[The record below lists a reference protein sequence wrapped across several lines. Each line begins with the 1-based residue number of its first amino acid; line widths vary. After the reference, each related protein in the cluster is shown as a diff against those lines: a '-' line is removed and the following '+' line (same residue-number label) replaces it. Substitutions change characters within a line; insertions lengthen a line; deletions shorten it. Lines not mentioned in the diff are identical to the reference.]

1 MTSDAFIDP
10 RQQFPVP
17 LGKEFESPRPIGLH
31 PRDSQN
37 NCSHFDTGVPGVLFL
52 NGVLGE
58 VAYLGL
64 GAIPAQVRMPWHRLE
79 LAWEK
84 DGVMKTVA
92 LQVPGKGS
100 KELVRDLQRAS
111 AAARPAC
118 ALTSVPAR

>member
-1 MTSDAFIDP
+1 MDFPAGLIAWTANAGDHWFDP
-10 RQQFPVP
+10 VTIRGTELPFN
-17 LGKEFESPRPIGLH
+17 H
-31 PRDSQN
+31 
-37 NCSHFDTGVPGVLFL
+37 GVLFL
-52 NGVLGE
+52 SGVLGE
-58 VAYLGL
+58 VTYLGL
-64 GAIPAQVRMPWHRLE
+64 GAIPAQVRMPWHSLE

-84 DGVMKTVA
+84 DGVVKTVA